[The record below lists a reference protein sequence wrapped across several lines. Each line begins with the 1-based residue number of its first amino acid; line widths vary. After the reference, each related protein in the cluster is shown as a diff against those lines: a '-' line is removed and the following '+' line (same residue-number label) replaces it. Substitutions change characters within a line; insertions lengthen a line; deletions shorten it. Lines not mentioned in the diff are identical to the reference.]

1 MNSKL
6 LLAISISIAA
16 LPACTFADDPSPASP
31 RVSVITVAGGLEH
44 PWSVA
49 FLPGGD
55 LLVTERP
62 GRLRLVRDGALVGQ
76 PVAGTPAVVA
86 QNQGGLL
93 DVVLHPA
100 FAENGFVYLTYAAAC
115 EDGATTAVGRGVWKD
130 GALEGF
136 TELFR
141 ADACAPGGRHH
152 GSRLVF
158 DRDGYLF
165 MTVGERGRPD
175 WAQDKANNAG
185 ATLRLHDDGTIPDDN
200 PFVGR
205 DGHDANWTWGN
216 RNPQGMAVHPATGEI
231 WQHEHGPRG
240 GDEINIVR
248 KGANYG
254 WPQVTFGREY
264 SGATITEVRTR
275 DDIEPPLKQ
284 WTPSIAPSGLAI
296 YGGGA
301 FPEWR
306 HDLFVG
312 ALSHQHLARVRF
324 EEGREV
330 ASEKLLE
337 GIGRVRDVKVGP
349 DGFIYLAIDAR
360 DGRVVR
366 LEPADD

>member
-1 MNSKL
+1 MQKL
-6 LLAISISIAA
+6 TALLIMAAFAAAACSDEERAYRIA
-16 LPACTFADDPSPASP
+16 PVVD
-31 RVSVITVAGGLEH
+31 GLEH
-44 PWSVA
+44 PWSIA
-49 FLPGGD
+49 FLPGGEM
-55 LLVTERP
+55 LVTERP
-62 GRLRLVRDGALVGQ
+62 GRLRVIRDGALVAE
-76 PVAGTPAVVA
+76 PVTGTPSVVA

-115 EDGATTAVGRGVWKD
+115 DGGATTAVGRGVWKD
-130 GALEGF
+130 GHLEDF

-165 MTVGERGRPD
+165 MTVGDRGRQAS
-175 WAQDKANNAG
+175 AQDNTNNQG
-185 ATLRLHDDGTIPDDN
+185 SILRLHDDGSIPTDN

-216 RNPQGMAVHPATGEI
+216 RNPQGMALHPATGEI

-240 GDEINIVR
+240 GDEINVVK

-254 WPQVTFGREY
+254 WPEVTYGREY
-264 SGATITEVRTR
+264 SGASITDVRER
-275 DDIEPPLKQ
+275 ADVEPPLKQ

-296 YGGGA
+296 YDGDA
-301 FPEWR
+301 FPDWR
-306 HDLFVG
+306 HDVFIG

-324 EEGREV
+324 RDGREV
-330 ASEKLLE
+330 ESEKLLE
-337 GIGRVRDVKVGP
+337 GIGRVRDVRVGP
-349 DGFIYLAIDAR
+349 DGYLYLAIDAK
-360 DGRVVR
+360 DGRIVR
-366 LEPADD
+366 LEPAGD

>member
-1 MNSKL
+1 MRTQIL
-6 LLAISISIAA
+6 LTLIAACLLA
-16 LPACTFADDPSPASP
+16 SPA
-31 RVSVITVAGGLEH
+31 VSAAPTVVTVVDDLEH
-44 PWSVA
+44 PWSIA

-62 GRLRLVRDGALVGQ
+62 GRLRWVRAGQLVAE
-76 PVAGTPAVVA
+76 PVAGTPSVVA

-100 FAENGFVYLTYAAAC
+100 FAENGFIYLTYAAAC
-115 EDGATTAVGRGVWKD
+115 DGGATTAVGRGVWKA
-130 GALEGF
+130 GRLEGF
-136 TELFR
+136 SELFR

-158 DRDGYLF
+158 DADGYLF
-165 MTVGERGRPD
+165 MTVGDRGQQAS
-175 WAQDKANNAG
+175 AQDHTNNQG
-185 ATLRLHDDGTIPDDN
+185 VTLRLNDDGSIPKDN
-200 PFVGR
+200 PFVGT

-216 RNPQGMAVHPATGEI
+216 RNPQGMAVHPVTGEI

-254 WPQVTFGREY
+254 WPEVTYGIEY
-264 SGATITEVRTR
+264 SGAKITDLRER
-275 DDIEPPLKQ
+275 DDVEPPLKQ

-296 YGGGA
+296 YTGDA
-301 FPEWR
+301 FPEWQG
-306 HDLFVG
+306 DLFVG

-324 EEGREV
+324 EDGREV
-330 ASEKLLE
+330 ASEKLLD
-337 GIGRVRDVKVGP
+337 GIGRVRDVRVGP

-360 DGRVVR
+360 KGRIVR
-366 LEPADD
+366 LEPAND